1 MTPTIWNK
9 EADNLDEAIKTI
21 TASPEIQNLL
31 KIFEENNAGKA
42 EFVSLLSHIGAVERQ
57 LDEATREVT
66 AMRRELA
73 ALRDE
78 QRHPFRTALNRAITR
93 LENGISAARAQLSE
107 IKSTISERA
116 AQAAAAFKEKGI
128 SAINKTMD
136 FLGMKEKLSG
146 LQEYLNKEVQAADKS
161 IAKIEA
167 VSAEYHETGKHLRNI
182 GRALR
187 GKEAIQD
194 TKPMGFVAKAVRA
207 PYKGARAALS
217 GASRSAGAA
226 IGKLEQ
232 LEKAARPSAL
242 EAMRKQQQVQER
254 RAVGMAL
261 SRSRA
266 AEESL

>member
-1 MTPTIWNK
+1 M
-9 EADNLDEAIKTI
+9 DESIKVI
-21 TASPEIQNLL
+21 AASPDIQKLL
-31 KIFEENNAGKA
+31 KILEENSAGRP
-42 EFVSLLSHIGAVERQ
+42 EFLSLLSHIGGVERQ
-57 LDEATREVT
+57 LDEAAREVT

-93 LENGISAARAQLSE
+93 LGNGIAAARAQLSE
-107 IKSTISERA
+107 IKSAVVEGA
-116 AQAAAAFKEKGI
+116 QQAAAAFKEKGI
-128 SAINKTMD
+128 SAINSTMN
-136 FLGMKEKLSG
+136 FLGMKEKLAG
-146 LQEYLNKEVQAADKS
+146 LQDYLDGEVQAADKS

-187 GKEAIQD
+187 GKEAIQEA
-194 TKPMGFVAKAVRA
+194 KPMGLVAKAVRA
-207 PYKGARAALS
+207 PYKGARAALA

-242 EAMRKQQQVQER
+242 EAMRKRQQEQER
-254 RAVGMAL
+254 QPTGMAL
-261 SRSRA
+261 SRGRA